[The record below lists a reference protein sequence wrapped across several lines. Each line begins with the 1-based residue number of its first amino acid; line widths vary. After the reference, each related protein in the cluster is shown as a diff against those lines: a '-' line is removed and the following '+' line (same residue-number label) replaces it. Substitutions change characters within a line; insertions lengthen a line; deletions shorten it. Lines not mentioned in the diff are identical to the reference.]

1 MNASQ
6 HLAAYLSEYINE
18 ELQRGHSID
27 TFTLRNALEAFEN
40 GAGNKNSI
48 FIEWCVDDVQD
59 VRPDLDDD
67 QALEVLEFVKDN
79 HDATIGVTWET
90 LQYAADLLY
99 PEESL
104 EVELLP

>member
-1 MNASQ
+1 M
-6 HLAAYLSEYINE
+6 
-18 ELQRGHSID
+18 
-27 TFTLRNALEAFEN
+27 
-40 GAGNKNSI
+40 K
-48 FIEWCVDDVQD
+48 D
-59 VRPDLDDD
+59 VREDLDDD
-67 QALEVLEFVKDN
+67 QAMEVLEFVKDK